1 MMATYEAKYIL
12 L

>member
-1 MMATYEAKYIL
+1 MATYEAKYIL